1 MGLLHDLSQAAV
13 IMTLGMA
20 VTFAFLAVL
29 IIMIQISSK
38 IISKYVQKAATSK
51 DNHSPPTLQP
61 EDNGA
66 LIAAITMAA
75 KKYHS
80 EHTKH

>member
-13 IMTLGMA
+13 IMTLGMV

-29 IIMIQISSK
+29 IIMMQISSK
-38 IISKYVQKAATSK
+38 IISKYVLETAPSK
-51 DNHSPPTLQP
+51 DNNSPPPPQP
-61 EDNGA
+61 DENGA